1 MRELCL
7 NVKDLYLQLRN
18 RKTKKAT
25 GNEKTQLNG
34 KFVREIKVR
43 NEETWGWL
51 RKGYLKKETEGLVFA
66 AQD

>member
-18 RKTKKAT
+18 TKTKKAT